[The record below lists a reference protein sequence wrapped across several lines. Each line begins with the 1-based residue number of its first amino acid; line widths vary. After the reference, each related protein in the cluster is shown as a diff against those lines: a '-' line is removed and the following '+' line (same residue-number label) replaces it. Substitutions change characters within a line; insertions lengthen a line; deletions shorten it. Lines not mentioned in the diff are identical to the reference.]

1 MATWRPTG
9 TSNQPQAIISHP
21 KDPPTA
27 SKVTSTLPEAND
39 VNPKVISMNPKVIS
53 MNPKL
58 ISINPK
64 VISINPKVTPI
75 ATATIAA
82 GAKMMRKATNTVKY
96 L

>member
-1 MATWRPTG
+1 MATWIPTG
-9 TSNQPQAIISHP
+9 TSNQPQAITSHP
-21 KDPPTA
+21 EDTPTA
-27 SKVTSTLPEAND
+27 SKIISTLPETND
-39 VNPKVISMNPKVIS
+39 ANPKVISM
-53 MNPKL
+53 
-58 ISINPK
+58 NPK